1 MDNFVNSAPFAL
13 SEQSCLKFVCGFKQQ
28 NFLLPPTQL
37 ADENK
42 ENFNAQFKTQK
53 YVV

>member
-1 MDNFVNSAPFAL
+1 MDNFLNSVTFAL
-13 SEQSCLKFVCGFKQQ
+13 SEPCCLKFVCWFKQQ

-37 ADENK
+37 VDENK

-53 YVV
+53 NVV